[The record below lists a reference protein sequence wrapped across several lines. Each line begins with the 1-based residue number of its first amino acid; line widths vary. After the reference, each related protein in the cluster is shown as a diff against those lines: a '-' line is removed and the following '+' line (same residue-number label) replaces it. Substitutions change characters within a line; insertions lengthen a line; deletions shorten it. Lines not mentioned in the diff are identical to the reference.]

1 MAFRSSSPD
10 YMKKNLEAERTDTS
24 ANAFF
29 EAADFGPV
37 AAFGEFSIAP
47 AAGSDSQDV
56 VLDTILGA
64 VKWIFLYVPGVAG
77 VNMIAMNYVFILYSK
92 NWSNDFLS
100 VGAIVPIMIC
110 AFMIMLG
117 IGKFTD
123 LRYLRVVLSILMT
136 SAAAALLLAILIAFT
151 PGNYFG
157 IYVLVTLTVSLV
169 LGYLTKKNIDR
180 SPDVFDDQLE
190 N

>member
-1 MAFRSSSPD
+1 MAFRSSSPN

-29 EAADFGPV
+29 EVPDFGSV
-37 AAFGEFSIAP
+37 AAYDELSIAP
-47 AAGSDSQDV
+47 AAGSDSQDA
-56 VLDTILGA
+56 VLDRILEA
-64 VKWIFLYVPGVAG
+64 IKWIFLYVPGVAG
-77 VNMIAMNYVFILYSK
+77 INTIAMGYVFIIYSK
-92 NWSNDFLS
+92 NWSNEFLT

-117 IGKFTD
+117 IGKFAD

-157 IYVLVTLTVSLV
+157 IYLLVTLGVSLV
-169 LGYLTKKNIDR
+169 LGYLTKKNIDQR
-180 SPDVFDDQLE
+180 PAMFDEQAG

>member
-56 VLDTILGA
+56 ILDRILEA
-64 VKWIFLYVPGVAG
+64 IKWIFLYVPGVAG

-136 SAAAALLLAILIAFT
+136 SAAAALLLAILIAFS

-157 IYVLVTLTVSLV
+157 IYILVTLTVSLV
-169 LGYLTKKNIDR
+169 LGYLTKKNIDQR
-180 SPDVFDDQLE
+180 PATFDDQAG